1 MLILDD
7 EEEKHWPIG
16 MQEVMNKRMLR
27 LWNIGESKKLNL
39 SGSQSPTSADS
50 AEDRSFLLVQP
61 GPARKI
67 ATLTSACFR
76 LKNSIKSSQPRY
88 RPTMLGKNE
97 KWLSL
102 DRRRQ
107 GNQST
112 SKAELIMSD
121 RKRCLL
127 PSCIS
132 ASAYLHILSIKIAD
146 ARRALRARSVVRW
159 W

>member
-1 MLILDD
+1 MTSPLLRQNPAR
-7 EEEKHWPIG
+7 WSTG
-16 MQEVMNKRMLR
+16 QVVYVSTRNKDKRRGRVLA
-27 LWNIGESKKLNL
+27 KLTISLPLPKFQAFTKDKIYPYRWGRTVDLVVRIYYVVPVRCNEI
-39 SGSQSPTSADS
+39 SI
-50 AEDRSFLLVQP
+50 DRSFLLVQP

-107 GNQST
+107 GLS
-112 SKAELIMSD
+112 LI
-121 RKRCLL
+121 
-127 PSCIS
+127 
-132 ASAYLHILSIKIAD
+132 HI
-146 ARRALRARSVVRW
+146 
-159 W
+159 